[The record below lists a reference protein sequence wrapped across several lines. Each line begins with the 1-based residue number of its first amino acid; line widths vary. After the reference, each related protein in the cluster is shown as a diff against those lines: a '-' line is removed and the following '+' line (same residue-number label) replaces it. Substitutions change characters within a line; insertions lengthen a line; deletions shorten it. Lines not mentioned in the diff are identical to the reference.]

1 MWRMTSSDPP
11 VDGDGT
17 TRRIKV
23 AAAQFEPRPGDVRW
37 NISREIELAAQ
48 AGVRGA
54 DLVVLP
60 ELGTTGYYMFDR
72 FRDLAEPAD
81 GPTVTIIAELARRW
95 DFHVVV
101 GLAERGDDDQVF
113 NSAIL
118 VGPDGVL
125 GTYRKAHLWDR
136 EREVFAPGTGP
147 PLVDAGEPLGTL
159 GLLVCYDLEFPEI
172 ADEVSAG
179 GAALLAAP
187 AAFGNLTL
195 WKATLES
202 RARDLGIPL
211 VAANRLGL
219 EGDTRFCGHSM
230 VMDAGGQVL
239 ADAGTSMGL
248 AMAEVTIGPGGKGR
262 SGPNGG
268 KRDVRLI
275 HPEFG

>member
-1 MWRMTSSDPP
+1 MWRMTSPDPP
-11 VDGDGT
+11 PEGAGAPT
-17 TRRIKV
+17 GLKV

-37 NISREIELAAQ
+37 NISQEIELAAQ

-72 FRDLAEPAD
+72 FRDLAEPLD

-113 NSAIL
+113 NSAVL
-118 VGPDGVL
+118 VGPEGVR
-125 GTYRKAHLWDR
+125 GVYRKVHLWDR
-136 EREVFAPGTGP
+136 ERDVFVPGTDP

-159 GLLVCYDLEFPEI
+159 GLLVCYDLEFPET
-172 ADEVSAG
+172 ADAVAAG
-179 GAALLAAP
+179 GAMLLAAP

-195 WKATLES
+195 WRATLGS
-202 RARDLGIPL
+202 RARDLGIPV

-230 VMDAGGQVL
+230 VMDAGGEVL

-248 AMAEVTIGPGGKGR
+248 AMADIEVVPRGRGSSRPG
-262 SGPNGG
+262 GG
-268 KRDVRLI
+268 KRDIRLI